1 MKIMFIP
8 TGFPSDDNRATM
20 LFVYE
25 QAKALAAAGHEITVL
40 HVQRQPSKALF
51 KRIDPSIHVVED
63 GFCKRYFTRLK
74 TFAMHKLPGL
84 NRKLFVKK
92 MKELFAYAISCGEK
106 PDVLY
111 AHFSC
116 WAGCAAIE
124 IGRENSIPVVTIE
137 HYGGF
142 VSGKR
147 IEKAYIN
154 GLQYTVQNSE
164 AMLCVSEKLKEAI
177 QRITKTQ
184 KQITVIPNMV
194 DDRFVYHEV
203 PKHSDFKFCTLGHL
217 NPGKRI
223 SMLAEAFCEA
233 FSSDDNVTL
242 TIGGDGIERKKI
254 EKIIKDNDRKRQI
267 TMLGRLSREQTEK
280 LYTESDCFV
289 LPSAWETFG
298 LVYREAMGIGRP
310 IITTN
315 HGGWDETNWSDDF
328 GIMIKIDDKA
338 ELIEALKSMR
348 NRFDSYNLKRIAAF
362 VQDTYSCKAIVTQIE
377 TVLTNVVEGYHER

>member
-1 MKIMFIP
+1 
-8 TGFPSDDNRATM
+8 M

-25 QAKALAAAGHEITVL
+25 QAKALANAGHEITVL

-51 KRIDPSIHVVED
+51 KRIDTSIHVVDD

-84 NRKLFVKK
+84 NQKLFVDK
-92 MKELFAYAISCGEK
+92 MKELFAYAKNCGEK
-106 PDVLY
+106 PDVIY

-116 WAGCAAIE
+116 WAGCAAVE

-142 VSGKR
+142 VSGQK
-147 IEKAYIN
+147 IEKAYIR

-164 AMLCVSEKLKEAI
+164 AMLCVSGRLKEAI
-177 QRITKTQ
+177 QRITETK

-194 DDRFVYHEV
+194 DDRFVYHEP
-203 PKHSDFKFCTLGHL
+203 PKHTDFRFCTLGHL

-254 EKIIKDNDRKRQI
+254 EKIIEDNHRQRQI
-267 TMLGRLSREQTEK
+267 TVLGRLPREQTEK
-280 LYTESDCFV
+280 LYAESDCFV

-298 LVYREAMGIGRP
+298 LAYREAMGVGRP

-328 GIMIKIDDKA
+328 GIMIRIDDKA
-338 ELIEALKSMR
+338 ELIEAMKSMR
-348 NRFDSYNLKRIAAF
+348 DGFGSYDQARIASF
-362 VQDTYSCKAIVTQIE
+362 VQDNYSSKAIVNKIE
-377 TVLTNVVEGYHER
+377 TVLTDTVEGYHG